1 MLQNWSRHKNIGA
14 RTGILQWGKYV
25 YKKPYKS
32 NIEKIEW
39 MNVETKK
46 EKDIPMRWAYWQM
59 RKKV

>member
-46 EKDIPMRWAYWQM
+46 EKDIPMRWAY
-59 RKKV
+59 